1 MPGGDIEQFLSGVQ
15 LIMAE
20 LMHQGSASCA
30 TPKLRDDIGVGYTW
44 VLMSLPGEAMIV
56 ESKRHACLLLTTL
69 LVLGVS
75 GPHLCALEIAIEGLL
90 HVLPAIN
97 HVSR

>member
-1 MPGGDIEQFLSGVQ
+1 
-15 LIMAE
+15 
-20 LMHQGSASCA
+20 
-30 TPKLRDDIGVGYTW
+30 
-44 VLMSLPGEAMIV
+44 MIV

-90 HVLPAIN
+90 DVLPAIN